1 MTGALTFPT
10 RPTPDRRGYLPPP
23 GLPIRATGCRCIRRL
38 VLKPDGCCFW
48 CGQHLPAT
56 IAQTFADRARQIT
69 RGRST

>member
-10 RPTPDRRGYLPPP
+10 RPTPGRRGYLPPP
-23 GLPIRATGCRCIRRL
+23 GVPDRATGCQCVTDRL
-38 VLKPDGCCFW
+38 ELDAGQCFR

-69 RGRST
+69 RRRST